1 MIKIDGTTTNDAEN
15 FDLVIPKQNLIE
27 YSSSYSET
35 IGSLWFY
42 SKYEA
47 INFNSDVANDINFKS
62 SHVSD

>member
-1 MIKIDGTTTNDAEN
+1 MIKIDGATINDAEN
-15 FDLVIPKQNLIE
+15 FDLLIPKQNLIE

-35 IGSLWFY
+35 IGSLQFY
-42 SKYEA
+42 SKDEA